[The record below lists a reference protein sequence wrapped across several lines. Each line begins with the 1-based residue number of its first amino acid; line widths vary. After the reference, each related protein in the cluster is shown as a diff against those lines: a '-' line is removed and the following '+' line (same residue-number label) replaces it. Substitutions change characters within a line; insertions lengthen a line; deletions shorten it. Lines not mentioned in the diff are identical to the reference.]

1 MKSLFVG
8 VAFVLTT
15 ALSISGAFAEIKI
28 GVQAPSGAEKAQQD
42 WAALADY
49 LTARLG
55 EKVVFVPVSPAAFR
69 EFCEANPQGFLF
81 HNAWVYIRARLVKGA
96 HALVTVDYQGEGPR
110 FGGVIFAR
118 RDTGIN
124 SLRDVRDKV
133 LMCYKFSSLGGWLFQ
148 KGALVKGGIMPEK
161 DCKQLLEAPDQ
172 MAVVQAVKD
181 KEVDVGAI
189 RTGILERMQRE
200 GKVDVKEFTI
210 VNETR
215 HEGFTQLCSTALYPE
230 AAVASLKGTP
240 TDLAAKMK
248 STLLSIPAGH
258 PALKAPRVERFVE
271 ALDYTPVEDLCK
283 TLGVEPYRKR
293 EQQ

>member
-1 MKSLFVG
+1 MVMIP
-8 VAFVLTT
+8 V
-15 ALSISGAFAEIKI
+15 SGAFAEIRI

-49 LTARLG
+49 LGARLG
-55 EKVVFVPVSPAAFR
+55 DKVVFVPVSPAAFR

-96 HALVTVDYQGEGPR
+96 HALVTVEYSGEGPR

-118 RDTGIN
+118 RDNGIN

-148 KGALVKGGIMPEK
+148 KAELVKGGIMPEK

-181 KEVDVGAI
+181 KKVDVGAI
-189 RTGILERMQRE
+189 RTGIVERMQRE
-200 GKVDVKEFTI
+200 GKIDLKEFVI
-210 VNETR
+210 INETR

-271 ALDYTPVEDLCK
+271 ALDYTPVEKLCK

-293 EQQ
+293 EKQ

>member
-1 MKSLFVG
+1 MKSLV
-8 VAFVLTT
+8 VCITT
-15 ALSISGAFAEIKI
+15 LLITTLLISGAFAEIRI

-49 LTARLG
+49 LTGRLG

-96 HALVTVDYQGEGPR
+96 RALATVEYQGEGPR

-118 RDTGIN
+118 RDSGIS

-148 KGALVKGGIMPEK
+148 KGELVKSGITPEK

-172 MAVVQAVKD
+172 MAVVRAVKE
-181 KEVDVGAI
+181 KRADVGTV

-200 GKVDVKEFTI
+200 GKIDVKEFVI
-210 VNETR
+210 INETR

-230 AAVASLKGTP
+230 ATLASLKGTP
-240 TDLAAKMK
+240 PDLAAKMK

-258 PALKAPRVERFVE
+258 PALKSPRVERFVE

-293 EQQ
+293 EQP